1 MRITKRRET
10 MSDTIEPPPPAFA
23 TQSTTGL
30 GKTSIFV
37 EEVANDRLHPR
48 ADGAKEM
55 YTLPW
60 GYLVP
65 THRLGEN
72 VADLF
77 REQGLTACVIRSR
90 DALSADGEPMC
101 LAPIQVKLA
110 VDFHAPIQETCCK
123 GKDAKGKEW
132 ECPFL
137 RGCRYQALFPG
148 KGEPPPDVFIAA
160 HQMMFHAQERFGE
173 FAAIGIDESFWEAGL
188 WGIGK
193 DESNWTIE
201 IDQIANREIPDDPRK
216 RMERDSLVELR
227 KLLAKL
233 LQRQTGVGGA
243 RRDIFDPIDHKWDD
257 DTYIAA
263 EQCAEA
269 IRLEW
274 QLMPQIEIVP
284 GMSPTA
290 IKNFYIKHKQKLQD
304 RRFAHRM
311 IALWEVLND
320 FLKRKDSA
328 ISGRI
333 VIGEN
338 DRKRVV
344 AVRGVWPVRK
354 QWQVTAMIM
363 DATLPALPMLQ
374 ALLPAGRSRRT
385 DRSRHAGMCGGA
397 ASAEG
402 TSVGGAIDQ
411 DQERRQPQGAAALCA
426 AALDRDRAT
435 ANAGDLPDGLR
446 EVAQG
451 QRIAEEHHG
460 RALQQHRW
468 TR

>member
-1 MRITKRRET
+1 

-37 EEVANDRLHPR
+37 EEVANDRVHPR

-60 GYLVP
+60 GYLIP

-72 VADLF
+72 VADLY
-77 REQGLTACVIRSR
+77 REQGLMACVIRSR

-101 LAPIQVKLA
+101 VAPEQVELA
-110 VDFHAPIQETCCK
+110 VAFHAPIQETCCK
-123 GKDAKGKEW
+123 GKDAKGKERRCRFFG
-132 ECPFL
+132 E
-137 RGCRYQALFPG
+137 CRYQAQFPD
-148 KGEPPPDVFIAA
+148 EPPDVFIAA

-201 IDQIANREIPDDPRK
+201 IDQIAKREIPIDDPHKKDKKEAR
-216 RMERDSLVELR
+216 RNLADLR

-233 LQRQTGVGGA
+233 LQRQTGVGGV
-243 RRDIFDPIDHKWDD
+243 RRDIFDPPDRNWDHDN
-257 DTYIAA
+257 TMVA
-263 EQCAEA
+263 EHCAEA
-269 IRLEW
+269 FRLEW
-274 QLMPQIEIVP
+274 QLMPQIEILP
-284 GMSPTA
+284 DMSTTA

-311 IALWEVLND
+311 IALWEAVND
-320 FLKRKDSA
+320 FLKRMHKDSTV
-328 ISGRI
+328 SGRI
-333 VIGEN
+333 VIKEF

-354 QWQVTAMIM
+354 QWKVPAMIM
-363 DATLPALPMLQ
+363 DATLPALPM
-374 ALLPAGRSRRT
+374 
-385 DRSRHAGMCGGA
+385 
-397 ASAEG
+397 
-402 TSVGGAIDQ
+402 
-411 DQERRQPQGAAALCA
+411 
-426 AALDRDRAT
+426 
-435 ANAGDLPDGLR
+435 
-446 EVAQG
+446 
-451 QRIAEEHHG
+451 
-460 RALQQHRW
+460 
-468 TR
+468 